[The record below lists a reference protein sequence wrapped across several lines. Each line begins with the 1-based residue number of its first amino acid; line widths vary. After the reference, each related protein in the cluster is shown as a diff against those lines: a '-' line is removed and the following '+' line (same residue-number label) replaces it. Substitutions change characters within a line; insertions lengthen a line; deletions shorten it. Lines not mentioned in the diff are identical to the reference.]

1 MKIGNLKST
10 ASRSL
15 STFVLA
21 CSIVTVG
28 LLFVIEKAERAG
40 EAISFKGNYS
50 TSTAE

>member
-15 STFVLA
+15 SAFVLA

-28 LLFVIEKAERAG
+28 LLFVMEKAERTG
-40 EAISFKGNYS
+40 QAISFSGASQFDY
-50 TSTAE
+50 